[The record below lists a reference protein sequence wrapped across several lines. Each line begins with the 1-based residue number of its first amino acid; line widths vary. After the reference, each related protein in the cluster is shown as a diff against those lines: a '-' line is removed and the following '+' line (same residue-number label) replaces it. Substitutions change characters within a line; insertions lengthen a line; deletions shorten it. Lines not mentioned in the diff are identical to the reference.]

1 MENIAASGLISEKK
15 ENWLYANRYVIAA
28 FFCTALIMCITYILR
43 HVYPFGDQIVLKVD
57 LYHQYAPFH
66 EELRS
71 RIFNGQSLLYSW
83 EGGLGKEFVT
93 QMAYYTASP
102 ISFLIL
108 LFPQKLLPEA
118 LAVFILLKTCF
129 SASFFSYYLKE
140 HFKKNDISI
149 LVFGLLYAFTA
160 FMTGYYW
167 NVMWLD
173 SVALFPIVA
182 LGVERIIHENK
193 HILYYAALTLTMI
206 VNFYMAV
213 LVCVFTAAYFL
224 VVLFANYEWGRN
236 KKVML
241 SRMIKFAVVSI
252 ICALTA
258 MFILAPVAIAL
269 GQTATSDTN
278 FPKFEIYDNIYQLI
292 TNHFIGA
299 RPVVLARN
307 EDLPNVYSG
316 IITMMLIP
324 LYFFN
329 KNINKREK
337 WGMAIM
343 LVIMLLCACI
353 KPLDFLIHGLHFPS
367 NLPHRYTFIYSF
379 IMLYIAYKGL
389 MNIKHCSFEF
399 VVYAGILYTV
409 VIIVTEF
416 IMVPAIHDI
425 DRVLSNSDIAINIIA
440 MILYAVIIYLYK
452 NSKPS
457 SLPAIMG
464 VILVC
469 VFAECM
475 FSSHQGLD
483 RTTDREAYVKYIDGT
498 TDAIKYMDEK
508 ENNGFY
514 RTEFR
519 RFTSI
524 NDAALYHY
532 NGFSQ
537 FSSLAPGGI
546 SEFIGNL
553 GIASTGNSYR
563 YYDPTP
569 LIDAMFDLKYV
580 MNKDG
585 EIKNERYVFEKQF
598 DNVWVYRNDRVLPLA
613 FMVNGDIS
621 DWQTTDSQPFEVQN
635 QFIKLAAGV
644 DRDMFTPIKPD
655 SITKTYMEVT
665 EELDENSFKYSL
677 TDPSNVSL
685 EPTVTAE
692 FTSDKD
698 QYVFVYV
705 DAGNAKRVKYKTDSA
720 NEDRELSAGKSLF
733 DIGHVKAGE
742 KINVN
747 FALTNKGEFEKSYR
761 KDGTVKIY
769 AASYDDAVFREAF
782 DKLKLNP
789 YTITSFDDTYIEGN
803 VNADEDGV
811 LFTSIPYVDGWKV
824 SVDGA
829 PVDKVSIGDNGVIG
843 VNVPAGKHTVTF
855 SFTSKGLVPSI
866 IISFAGI
873 VLFVL
878 YTLIDKARKAK
889 TENKLIRAA
898 AFDAEVNEAI
908 AQRNTAKGRK
918 NKKKR

>member
-1 MENIAASGLISEKK
+1 MENKK
-15 ENWLYANRYVIAA
+15 ENWFFSNRYVIAA

-71 RIFNGQSLLYSW
+71 RILNGQSLMYSW

-108 LFPQKLLPEA
+108 LFPQQLLPEA

-140 HFKKNDISI
+140 HFKKNDLSI
-149 LVFGLLYAFTA
+149 LIFGLLYAFTA

-182 LGVERIIHENK
+182 LGVERLIHENK
-193 HILYYAALTLTMI
+193 HVLYYVSLTLTMI

-224 VVLFANYEWGRN
+224 VVLFANYEWKRN
-236 KKVML
+236 QKVMIA
-241 SRMIKFAVVSI
+241 RMVKFGIVSI
-252 ICALTA
+252 IAALTA

-278 FPKFEIYDNIYQLI
+278 FPKFEIYENVYQLI

-316 IITMMLIP
+316 VVTMMLIP

-329 KNINKREK
+329 TKVNRREK
-337 WGMAIM
+337 WLMSLLLIF
-343 LVIMLLCACI
+343 MLLCACI
-353 KPLDFLIHGLHFPS
+353 KPLDFMIHGFHFPS

-379 IMLYIAYKGL
+379 VMLYMAYKGL
-389 MNIKHCSFEF
+389 LNIKTCKFEF
-399 VVYAGILYTV
+399 VIYAAIFYTLVILA
-409 VIIVTEF
+409 TEF
-416 IMVPAIHDI
+416 IMVPAIQDI
-425 DRVLSNSDIAINIIA
+425 DRVLTNSDIIINIAA
-440 MILYAVIIYLYK
+440 MIIYAGIIYAYST
-452 NSKPS
+452 SKPQN
-457 SLPAIMG
+457 LG
-464 VILVC
+464 GILGIIFIC

-483 RTTDREAYVKYIDGT
+483 RTTAREAYVKYIDNAD
-498 TDAIKYMDEK
+498 DAVAYMNEK
-508 ENNGFY
+508 EKGGFY

-553 GIASTGNSYR
+553 GIAATGNSYR
-563 YYDPTP
+563 YYDPTS

-598 DNVWVYRNDRVLPLA
+598 NNVWIYRNDRVLPLG
-613 FMVNGDIS
+613 FMVNSDIKN
-621 DWQTTDSQPFEVQN
+621 WQTEDSQPFEVQN
-635 QFIKLAAGV
+635 NFIKQGAGI

-655 SITKTYMEVT
+655 SIDKTFMDVT
-665 EELDENSFKYSL
+665 EEIDENSFKYSL
-677 TDPSNVSL
+677 TDPANLSS
-685 EPTVTAE
+685 EPTVTAK

-698 QYVFVYV
+698 QYMFVYV
-705 DAGNAKRVKYKTDSA
+705 DAGNAKRVKYQTNSA

-733 DIGHVKAGE
+733 DIGHVTAGE
-742 KINVN
+742 EITVS
-747 FALTNKGEFEKSYR
+747 FALTNKGEFEKTYR

-769 AASYDDAVFREAF
+769 GASYDDAVFQEAY
-782 DKLKLNP
+782 DKLNMNT
-789 YTITSFDDTYIEGN
+789 YNITSFEDTHIEGT
-803 VNADEDGV
+803 VNAAEDGV
-811 LFTSIPYVDGWKV
+811 MFTSIPYVDGWKV
-824 SVDGA
+824 TVDGQS
-829 PVDKVSIGDNGVIG
+829 VDKVSIGNDGVIG
-843 VNVPAGKHTVTF
+843 VDIPKGEHTVVF
-855 SFTSKGLVPSI
+855 QFKSKGLIPSVL
-866 IISFAGI
+866 ISFIGI
-873 VLFVL
+873 LLAVI
-878 YTLIDKARKAK
+878 YTLIDKAIKK
-889 TENKLIRAA
+889 KHELKLVAAA
-898 AFDAEVNEAI
+898 AFDAEVSEVISQN
-908 AQRNTAKGRK
+908 NKSK
-918 NKKKR
+918 NYKKKKKR